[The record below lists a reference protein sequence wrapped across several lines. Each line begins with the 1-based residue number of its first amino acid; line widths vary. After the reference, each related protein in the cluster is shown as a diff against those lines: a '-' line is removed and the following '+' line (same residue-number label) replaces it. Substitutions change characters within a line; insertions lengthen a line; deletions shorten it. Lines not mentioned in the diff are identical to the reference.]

1 MDFRRQQKCK
11 SKMFIRNLQPNVN
24 KRQQSVRKSPE
35 SGHLISVLLLE
46 SCPALST
53 APAPAPAHAP
63 S

>member
-24 KRQQSVRKSPE
+24 KRQQSVRKSHE

-46 SCPALST
+46 SCPALPT
-53 APAPAPAHAP
+53 APAHCPCPCP
-63 S
+63 